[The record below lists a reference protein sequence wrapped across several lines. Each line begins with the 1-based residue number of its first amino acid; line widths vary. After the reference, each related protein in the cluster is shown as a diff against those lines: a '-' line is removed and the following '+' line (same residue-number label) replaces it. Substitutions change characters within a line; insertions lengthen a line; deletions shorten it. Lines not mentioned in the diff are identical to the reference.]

1 MELSIAYSDKV
12 KAYME
17 ETSKVQRLVADQC
30 LNSILLAAELMIDTF
45 RSGGKI
51 MLCGNGGSAA
61 DCQHMAT
68 ELVSSLSQDLER
80 PGLPAIALTTDASF
94 LTAYSNDRGFEGVFE
109 RQLTALGKLGDVL
122 VAISTSGNSLNVIK
136 AVESASARGV
146 RTICLT
152 GIGGRLGEIGDVCIK
167 VPSDDTQ
174 HIQEA
179 HLAVEHIICYVIE
192 QNMFGDE
199 LSQPISTE
207 NEVHYDN

>member
-1 MELSIAYSDKV
+1 MELSAVYADKV
-12 KAYME
+12 KAYLE
-17 ETSKVQRLVADQC
+17 ETSGVQLLVASQC
-30 LNSILLAAELMIDTF
+30 LDSILMATELMIDTF

-51 MLCGNGGSAA
+51 LLCGNGGSAA

-68 ELVSSLSQDLER
+68 ELVSSLSKGLER
-80 PGLPAIALTTDASF
+80 PGLPAIALTTDSSF
-94 LTAYSNDRGFEGVFE
+94 LTAYSNDIGFEGIFE
-109 RQLTALGKLGDVL
+109 RQLTALAKFGDLL
-122 VAISTSGNSLNVIK
+122 VAISTSGNSPNVIR
-136 AVESASARGV
+136 AVELASTLGV

-152 GIGGRLGEIGDVCIK
+152 GVGGRLGEIGDVCIK